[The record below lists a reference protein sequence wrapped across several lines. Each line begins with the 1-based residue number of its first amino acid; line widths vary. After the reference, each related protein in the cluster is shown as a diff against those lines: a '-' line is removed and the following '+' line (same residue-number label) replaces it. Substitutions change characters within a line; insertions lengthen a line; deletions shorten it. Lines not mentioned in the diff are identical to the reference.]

1 MRSLASTT
9 AGKVE
14 GRVENGI
21 HVFRGIPFA
30 EPPVGS
36 LRFKAPQPRQPW
48 AGVLDATRFGPWAH
62 QDLSAI
68 ARQWWGLD
76 GEASEDC
83 LTLNVWT
90 PALDGRH
97 SDR

>member
-1 MRSLASTT
+1 MQSLASTT

-36 LRFKAPQPRQPW
+36 LRLRRRSPGNPGPACSTPRASDP
-48 AGVLDATRFGPWAH
+48 GRTR
-62 QDLSAI
+62 
-68 ARQWWGLD
+68 
-76 GEASEDC
+76 
-83 LTLNVWT
+83 T
-90 PALDGRH
+90 
-97 SDR
+97 